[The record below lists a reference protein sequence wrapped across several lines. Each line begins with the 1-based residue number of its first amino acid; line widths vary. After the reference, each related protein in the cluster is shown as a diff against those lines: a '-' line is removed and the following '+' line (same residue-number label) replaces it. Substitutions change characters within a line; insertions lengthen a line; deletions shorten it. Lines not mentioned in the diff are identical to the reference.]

1 MRKFCSCYISDI
13 ALIGSTVDLQME
25 TKFAMQHLTT
35 MMSQGFKLIAV
46 RQNLSFGWVAYCDSC
61 NFETG
66 RCSAYN
72 DSCFTHSTSDHMCT
86 LKKDYNAMAKLKVNF
101 QHKFYFLILRVRDVW
116 HILSISETLPFP
128 PRDFPNANSFMELT
142 QHLTPDA
149 RDTWISDKS
158 WS

>member
-13 ALIGSTVDLQME
+13 ALIGSKVDLQME
-25 TKFAMQHLTT
+25 IKFALQHLTT
-35 MMSQGFKLIAV
+35 MMTQGFKLIAV
-46 RQNLSFGWVAYCDSC
+46 RQNLSFGWVAYRDSC

-72 DSCFTHSTSDHMCT
+72 DSCFTHSTSEHMYT
-86 LKKDYNAMAKLKVNF
+86 LRKDYNAMAKLKVNF
-101 QHKFYFLILRVRDVW
+101 QHKFYFSILRVRDVW

-128 PRDFPNANSFMELT
+128 PLRFSQCQQLHGTDQRFDP
-142 QHLTPDA
+142 